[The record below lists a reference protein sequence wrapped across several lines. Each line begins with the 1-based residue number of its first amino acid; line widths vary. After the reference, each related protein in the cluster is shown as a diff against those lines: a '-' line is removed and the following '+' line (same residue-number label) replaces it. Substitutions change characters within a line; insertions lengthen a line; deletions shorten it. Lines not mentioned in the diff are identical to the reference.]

1 MSSLFFRRRLRAV
14 LLAATLAVSPHLV
27 HAYVLNGRYSPNGN
41 IVMQLQLGSPASTLS
56 DGATAWST
64 PAISALNEWNAQM
77 VRCQFTTVADSTAPK
92 VNGNDLNNVFFS
104 PTVYGDAWGSGVLA
118 VTLSFRTAL
127 NFTTEA
133 DVLFNTGYT
142 WNSYRGA
149 LQRNGGVTTYDFRR
163 VALHEFGHVLGLG
176 HPDTATPLQFVGAV
190 MNSTASDTDTLQ
202 ADDISGVKALYGT
215 QINPPVITA
224 NPGSRTVSTTGSFT
238 FGLTATGTGPFIYSW
253 IYFAPGTTNAE
264 TFRLAQSASYT
275 IGAVEPGDA
284 GTYYG
289 VAANLAG
296 YVISSG
302 ATLTVNPVTVSPNS
316 RLTNISTRGVV
327 GTGDGILITG
337 FVITGSTNKTVIVR
351 AAGPAL
357 AGYGVPGALLDPYL
371 EIVHQ
376 VNGVFVTDAT
386 NDNWETGNNVA
397 ALNAQFQRL
406 GAFAFTSGSK
416 DAAVIATL
424 PPGVYSAKL
433 SGVGGSTGVAL
444 VEAYDADPDS
454 STALTRKLLNISTRG
469 QVGTVDNVLI
479 AGLVVDGP
487 APRRFLV
494 RAVGPTLATYGV
506 TGALDDPVLQ
516 ILDANNN
523 VIREN
528 DDWDTPGS
536 GQTALTNAANAVGAS
551 PLQVR
556 RDSCLLITLQ
566 PGKYS
571 AKVSGF
577 GGTTGVALVEVYE
590 LPN

>member
-1 MSSLFFRRRLRAV
+1 MNFSFSRRGLRVVV
-14 LLAATLAVSPHLV
+14 LTAILTVSPALLR
-27 HAYVLNGRYSPNGN
+27 AYVLNGRYSPNGN
-41 IVMQLQLGSPASTLS
+41 IVMQLQLGTPPSTLS

-77 VRCQFTTVADSTAPK
+77 VRCQFTTVVDSTAAK
-92 VNGNDLNNVFFS
+92 DYGNSLNNVYFS
-104 PTVYGDAWGSGVLA
+104 PTVNGDAWGSSVLA
-118 VTLSFRTAL
+118 VTLSYRSSL

-149 LQRNGGVTTYDFRR
+149 LQRSGGVTTHDFRR
-163 VALHEFGHVLGLG
+163 IALHEFGHALGLG
-176 HPDTATPLQFVGAV
+176 HPDTASPAQFVGAV
-190 MNSTASDTDTLQ
+190 MNSTVSDTDTLQ
-202 ADDISGVKALYGT
+202 TDDISGVKVLYGT
-215 QINPPVITA
+215 QINPPDISS
-224 NPGSRTVSTTGSFT
+224 NPVSRTMSTTGSFT
-238 FGLTATGTGPFIYSW
+238 FALTATGTGPFTYSW
-253 IYFAPGTTNAE
+253 VYFAPGSNTAE
-264 TFRLAQSASYT
+264 IFRLAQSASYT

-284 GTYYG
+284 GNYYG
-289 VAANLAG
+289 TAANLAG
-296 YVISSG
+296 YVTSSR
-302 ATLTVNPVTVSPNS
+302 ATLTVNPVSVSASS

-337 FVITGSTNKTVIVR
+337 FVIAGTTNKTVIIR

-357 AGYGVPGALLDPYL
+357 TGYGVPGALVDPSL
-371 EIVHQ
+371 EIVRQ
-376 VNGVFVTDAT
+376 STGAIVAT

-406 GAFAFTSGSK
+406 GAFAFASGSK
-416 DAAVIATL
+416 DAAVMATL

-433 SGVGGSTGVAL
+433 SGVGGTTGVAL
-444 VEAYDADPDS
+444 VEAYDADPDT

-494 RAVGPTLATYGV
+494 RAVGPSLATYGV
-506 TGALDDPVLQ
+506 TGALDDPFLQ

-536 GQTALTNAANAVGAS
+536 GQQALTDAANAVGAS

-556 RDSCLLITLQ
+556 RDSCLIITLQ
-566 PGKYS
+566 PGKYT

-577 GGTTGVALVEVYE
+577 GGITGVALVEVYE

>member
-1 MSSLFFRRRLRAV
+1 MSFSFSRRGLHAV
-14 LLAATLAVSPHLV
+14 VFAAILTVSPTLLR
-27 HAYVLNGRYSPNGN
+27 AYVLNGRYSPNGN
-41 IVMQLQLGSPASTLS
+41 IVMELQLGTPPSTLS
-56 DGATAWST
+56 DGSTAWST

-77 VRCQFTTVADSTAPK
+77 VRCQFTTVVDSTAAK
-92 VNGNDLNNVFFS
+92 DYGNSLNNVYFS
-104 PTVYGDAWGSGVLA
+104 PTVNGDAWGSNVLA
-118 VTLSFRTAL
+118 VTLSYRSPL

-149 LQRNGGVTTYDFRR
+149 LQRSGGTTTYDFRR
-163 VALHEFGHVLGLG
+163 IALHEFGHALGLG
-176 HPDTATPLQFVGAV
+176 HPDTASPAQFVGAI

-215 QINPPVITA
+215 QISPPVITS
-224 NPGSRTVSTTGSFT
+224 NPVSRTVSTTGSFT
-238 FGLTATGTGPFIYSW
+238 FALTATGIGPFTYSW
-253 IYFAPGTTNAE
+253 VYFAPGTNTAE
-264 TFRLAQSASYT
+264 IFRLAQSASYT

-284 GTYYG
+284 GNYYG
-289 VAANLAG
+289 VAGNLAG
-296 YVISSG
+296 FVVSSG
-302 ATLTVNPVTVSPNS
+302 ATLTVNPVSVSASS
-316 RLTNISTRGVV
+316 RLANISTRGVV

-337 FVITGSTNKTVIVR
+337 FVIAGTTNKTVIIR

-357 AGYGVPGALLDPYL
+357 AGYGVPGALLDPSL
-371 EIVHQ
+371 EIVRQ
-376 VNGVFVTDAT
+376 STGATVAT

-433 SGVGGSTGVAL
+433 SGVGGTTGVAL
-444 VEAYDADPDS
+444 VEAYDADLDAP
-454 STALTRKLLNISTRG
+454 TALTRKLLNISTRG
-469 QVGTVDNVLI
+469 QVGTADNVLI

-506 TGALDDPVLQ
+506 TGALDDPILQ
-516 ILDANNN
+516 ILDANNT

-536 GQTALTNAANAVGAS
+536 GQQALTDAANAVGAS

-556 RDSCLLITLQ
+556 RDSCLIITLQ